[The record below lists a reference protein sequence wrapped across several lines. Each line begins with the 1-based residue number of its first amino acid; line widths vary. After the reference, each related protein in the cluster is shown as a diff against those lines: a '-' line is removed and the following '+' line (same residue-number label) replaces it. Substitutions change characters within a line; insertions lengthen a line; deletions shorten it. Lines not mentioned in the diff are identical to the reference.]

1 MIIVTKRQTAAI
13 CMGLLLVV
21 AANCAIGSE
30 TLKSFW
36 AGWQREVKERGVAP
50 EVYGQQFAKRADPQL
65 LSEMVRDLRGDK
77 SDERF
82 FSYVVV
88 MVNWD
93 PNQSR
98 SILKK
103 QMLSSTE
110 TDRVWAK
117 EFLTELE
124 SFHEAKRQGKPW
136 Q

>member
-1 MIIVTKRQTAAI
+1 MILKRQTAAI
-13 CMGLLLVV
+13 SV
-21 AANCAIGSE
+21 ALSILFTANCAIASE

-36 AGWQREVKERGVAP
+36 AGWQREVKDRGVAP
-50 EVYGQQFAKRADPQL
+50 EVFGRQFAQRADPQL

-77 SDERF
+77 TDDRF
-82 FSYVVV
+82 FSYVLV

-98 SILKK
+98 PILKK
-103 QMLSSTE
+103 QLLSSNK

-117 EFLTELE
+117 EFLAELE
-124 SFHEAKRQGKPW
+124 SFQEAKREGKPF